1 MKKLSLMIAMVLFAA
16 TAMFASETAKVGE
29 KAPNFTLKDYNGVEH
44 SLTDFAGK
52 YVVLEW
58 INYDCPFVKKHYES
72 KNMQDLQREYTKKG
86 VIWLAVC
93 SSADGQQG
101 NFTKAELMK
110 KKETMNTAETAY
122 LVDESGK
129 VGKMYNAKVT
139 PDMVVI
145 NPKQEVIYLGAIDS
159 TPSADKDDIK
169 TSDNYVKKALDA
181 AMSGKAIETKSSKP
195 YGCAVKYAKK

>member
-1 MKKLSLMIAMVLFAA
+1 MKKLSLMIAIVLFAA

-44 SLTDFAGK
+44 SLSDFAGK

-86 VIWLAVC
+86 VIWLAFC
-93 SSADGQQG
+93 SSAEGQQG

-110 KKETMNTAETAY
+110 KKETMATAETAY

-129 VGKMYNAKVT
+129 VGK
-139 PDMVVI
+139 
-145 NPKQEVIYLGAIDS
+145 
-159 TPSADKDDIK
+159 
-169 TSDNYVKKALDA
+169 
-181 AMSGKAIETKSSKP
+181 
-195 YGCAVKYAKK
+195 

>member
-16 TAMFASETAKVGE
+16 TAMFASETAKVGG
-29 KAPNFTLKDYNGVEH
+29 KAPEFTLKDYNGVEH

-72 KNMQDLQREYTKKG
+72 KNMQNLQREYTKKG

-101 NFTKAELMK
+101 NFTKDELMK
-110 KKETMNTAETAY
+110 KKETMATAETAY
-122 LVDESGK
+122 LVDASGK

-159 TPSADKDDIK
+159 TPSADQDDIK
-169 TSDNYVKKALDA
+169 TSVNYVKQALDA
-181 AMSGKAIETKSSKP
+181 AMDGKPVETKSSKP
-195 YGCAVKYAKK
+195 YGCAVKYAKN